1 MYKAK
6 KRYNIEGLT
15 NIIKRTF
22 MSGFGIKEL
31 YYITH
36 KNNIPSILKLGILSH
51 NLMLQKK
58 IHFTPIYDKSIVNNR
73 KAINTPEGKSLWE
86 YANVYF
92 QVRNPMLYR
101 VLLEKSEKDI
111 AVIAISP
118 AILSHQEN
126 YFSDGNAA
134 SRATTIMSIK
144 EGKDHLP
151 KMLRNDLRLKYWSER
166 DGSKRRIMA
175 ECLVPDSLPP
185 FYIKSIFVSD
195 HDLAENLKKDMIG
208 KNNIDIFPDPRMFFL
223 PNVRSLI
230 TPYLSIVEGDMF
242 FSKCHTLTISVNTVG
257 VMGKGVASRA
267 KYQFPDVYVKYQ
279 DLCKQKK
286 LTMGRPFLIKR
297 EKSLDDELA
306 DDPKSLSISNEEKWF
321 LLFPTKDDW
330 RYRSNIKG
338 IEQGLAWLQSNYK
351 KEGIKSLAL
360 PALGC
365 GLGRLDWNDVGP
377 LMCKY
382 LTNLR
387 IPIQIYLPLEK
398 KIRQKFLT
406 QEFLLKT
413 SP

>member
-15 NIIKRTF
+15 NIFRRTF

-51 NLMLQKK
+51 NLIQQKK
-58 IHFTPIYDKSIVNNR
+58 INFTPIYDRSIVNSR
-73 KAINTPEGKSLWE
+73 KEISTPEGKSLWE

-92 QVRNPMLYR
+92 QPRNPMLYR

-118 AILSHQEN
+118 VILSHREVF
-126 YFSDGNAA
+126 FSDGNAA
-134 SRATTIMSIK
+134 SRATTIRSQT
-144 EGKDHLP
+144 EGKKHLP
-151 KMLRNDLRLKYWSER
+151 KMLKNDLRLEYWSEM

-175 ECLVPDSLPP
+175 ECLVPDFIVP

-195 HDLAENLKKDMIG
+195 HDVAENLKKDMTG
-208 KNNIDIFPDPRMFFL
+208 KETISIFPDPHMFFL

-230 TPYLSIVEGDMF
+230 TANLSIVEGDMF
-242 FSKCHTLTISVNTVG
+242 FSKYHTLSISVNTVG
-257 VMGKGVASRA
+257 VMGKGVASRS

-286 LTMGRPFLIKR
+286 LTMGRPFLVKR

-306 DDPKSLSISNEEKWF
+306 DDPKSLSISNEAKWF

-338 IEQGLAWLQSNYK
+338 IEQGLAWIQSNYT

-382 LTNLR
+382 LANLR

-398 KIRQKFLT
+398 KIGQKFLSR
-406 QEFLLKT
+406 EFLLK
-413 SP
+413 